1 MKVAIIYKSNTGNT
15 KLVAEAINNAL
26 KENIVY
32 IGEPVDSIEADFYFI
47 GSWTDKGMCC
57 TQIADY
63 IKTLENKEI
72 AYFGTAGFGGSE
84 DYYHSLF
91 ERVKSICPDS
101 NNIKEY
107 FFCQGKMPIRVRE
120 KYESMLGGERDQL
133 ATRLIKNF
141 DEALFHPSSEDFRNA
156 ASFARTAF
164 KNMEADL

>member
-107 FFCQGKMPIRVRE
+107 FFCQGKMPMGVRSR
-120 KYESMLGGERDQL
+120 YVSMLQEHPDDKKL
-133 ATRLIKNF
+133 EVSIKNF
-141 DEALFHPSSEDFRNA
+141 DDALNHPD
-156 ASFARTAF
+156 
-164 KNMEADL
+164 EADLKAASEWASKVIKNIQ

>member
-15 KLVAEAINNAL
+15 KLIAEAINFAL

-32 IGEPVDSIEADFYFI
+32 IGEPKDGIDADVYFI

-57 TQIADY
+57 VQIADY

-91 ERVKSICPDS
+91 ERVKKICPGS
-101 NNIKEY
+101 NNLNEY
-107 FFCQGKMPIRVRE
+107 FFCQGKMPMGVRS
-120 KYESMLGGERDQL
+120 KYVSMLQEHPDDKKL
-133 ATRLIKNF
+133 EVSIKNF
-141 DEALFHPSSEDFRNA
+141 DDALNHPDETDLNDASEWATKVIN
-156 ASFARTAF
+156 
-164 KNMEADL
+164 NIQ